1 MVKSMTGY
9 GRARETRNGRD
20 ITVEVR
26 SVNNRYLDCAVKMPR
41 AYIFAEDA
49 VKSLVQKHVSRGKV
63 DVFVSIDSLGA
74 EETVVAVN
82 DALAKSYI
90 DALRHLSQL
99 GGGMVKEDC
108 YVTDLARLPD
118 VLTVTKADEDLTVVS
133 ADICAV
139 LEEALR
145 AHAAMR
151 ETEGKKLTEDIRRR
165 VDTIA
170 ALTRLVEERSP
181 QTVAEYRQKLLDRMR
196 EVLQSTAADEGR
208 ILTEAD
214 VIAVPD
220 KGTGEKTALSII
232 GPLAEGKPLLYC
244 AAPMTRDPDC
254 LEAAYEQNARQ
265 IAALLDEG
273 KTVAFITLGDPS
285 IYSTYLYT
293 HRKVLAMGYEGKLI
307 PGVPSFC
314 AVAAALGGGLCE
326 GSERLMIVPASHK
339 DVSDCLAVDANYIFM
354 KAGREIGRLRDT
366 LAEQG
371 LLDHAAMVE
380 NCGMETERVFPRFA
394 EAPADSGYFSV
405 VVVKRDGN

>member
-1 MVKSMTGY
+1 
-9 GRARETRNGRD
+9 
-20 ITVEVR
+20 
-26 SVNNRYLDCAVKMPR
+26 MPR

-99 GGGMVKEDC
+99 GGGMVKEDY

-208 ILTEAD
+208 ILTEAAIFAD
-214 VIAVPD
+214 KVAVD
-220 KGTGEKTALSII
+220 EETVRLHSHLSQLREMLESSVPI
-232 GPLAEGKPLLYC
+232 GRKMDFLIQEVN
-244 AAPMTRDPDC
+244 R
-254 LEAAYEQNARQ
+254 EANTVGSKCSDIQ
-265 IAALLDEG
+265 IA
-273 KTVAFITLGDPS
+273 
-285 IYSTYLYT
+285 
-293 HRKVLAMGYEGKLI
+293 R
-307 PGVPSFC
+307 
-314 AVAAALGGGLCE
+314 
-326 GSERLMIVPASHK
+326 
-339 DVSDCLAVDANYIFM
+339 DVVDM
-354 KAGREIGRLRDT
+354 KAEIEKIREQVQNI
-366 LAEQG
+366 E
-371 LLDHAAMVE
+371 
-380 NCGMETERVFPRFA
+380 
-394 EAPADSGYFSV
+394 
-405 VVVKRDGN
+405 